1 MVMAYKQY
9 TMKKNDFCVFLD
21 AGHGG
26 IHPTTGEYTT
36 SPSKR
41 YKHKHHEFHGG
52 GWFYEGVSNRAITYK
67 VSELL
72 NNNNFNNVIVSHPY
86 QDTFLSERA
95 KLANNLSKNF
105 KSSIYISN
113 HSNAAN
119 TKARG
124 FEVYTSPGVTKSDI
138 LAKMYWDEFSIEFAD
153 EIHDNVIPMREGD
166 DKKHHDKE
174 ARFTVLLTT
183 AMPAILT
190 EHLFFDNLD
199 DALLLIDDDFQN
211 RIAKAQ
217 YNTIVKYYDS
227 IF

>member
-1 MVMAYKQY
+1 MAYKQY

-72 NNNNFNNVIVSHPY
+72 NNNDFNNVIVSHPY
-86 QDTFLSERA
+86 QDSFLSDRT
-95 KLANNLSKNF
+95 KLANRLSKNF

-124 FEVYTSPGVTKSDI
+124 FEVFTSPGVTKSDK
-138 LAKMYWDEFSIEFAD
+138 LAKVYWDEFSIEFAD
-153 EIHDNVIPMREGD
+153 EIQDNVILMREGD

-183 AMPAILT
+183 AMPAMLT

-217 YNTIVKYYDS
+217 YNAIVKYFDS
-227 IF
+227 II